1 MNYTITD
8 KIAELKARIINKEID
23 IDLMNPLKEGGRYQ
37 VAKIELEMLLLEL
50 STLEGYIKEYNDRNN
65 PKVELDIFVVRAQ
78 QLDKWI
84 KENPVYKDWYESI
97 DGVTYYDAANLTDE
111 EWKEAIDYKTSLINY
126 ARRNE

>member
-111 EWKEAIDYKTSLINY
+111 EWKEAIDYQTSLINY